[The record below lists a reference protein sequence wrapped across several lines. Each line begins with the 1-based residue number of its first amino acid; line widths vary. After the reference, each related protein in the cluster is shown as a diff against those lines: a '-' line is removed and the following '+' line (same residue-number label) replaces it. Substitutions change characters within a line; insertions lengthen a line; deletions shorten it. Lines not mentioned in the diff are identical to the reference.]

1 MTPVGPLGLADGA
14 VAGLNTASTQRAR
27 MVARD
32 VIALGAM
39 ATIPGTRDNDA
50 DDVSLALEVAQSQW
64 TRGDYGEALKW
75 LRKAADAAFDADQD
89 QRGMELS
96 KIAAELK
103 AEIERPKPPPPK
115 QKPPPPK
122 QVQPRVAPAKPSA
135 PPPRNTQRPAPR
147 KPQKPEANLEVT
159 GTRRTAHS
167 TSGRKSSVHPKP
179 IIEEDEATREYQL
192 ADIGPD
198 LPAAAVVDEWPT
210 ETLDEFDSAGVA
222 AGSAQK
228 TGKPQQHEHQ
238 QKKKKP
244 SPKAKKEVIVPSTR
258 AIRVAV
264 GSDKESVY
272 VRLLD
277 SQGLREGE
285 HDAMLVALT
294 SDGDI
299 RELFR

>member
-1 MTPVGPLGLADGA
+1 
-14 VAGLNTASTQRAR
+14 

-39 ATIPGTRDNDA
+39 ATIPGPRDNDA

-103 AEIERPKPPPPK
+103 VEIERPKPPPPK

-122 QVQPRVAPAKPSA
+122 QVQPHVAPAKPSA

-159 GTRRTAHS
+159 GTRRTAHA
-167 TSGRKSSVHPKP
+167 TPGRKSSVHPKP

-198 LPAAAVVDEWPT
+198 LPAAAIVDEWPT
-210 ETLDEFDSAGVA
+210 ETLDDFDNA
-222 AGSAQK
+222 AAVTGSALK
-228 TGKPQQHEHQ
+228 TGKQQQQQQQQ

-244 SPKAKKEVIVPSTR
+244 LVKAKKEVIVPSTR

-264 GSDKESVY
+264 GSDKENVY

-285 HDAMLVALT
+285 HDAVLVALT
-294 SDGDI
+294 SDGDL
-299 RELFR
+299 RELFK